1 MRDGSTGGSNTS
13 VTSDTVS
20 AALTSA
26 LNQAMKDAED
36 LAACANTVLQG
47 MNESMN
53 ECILAYHRHGFEIH
67 ICTHDIHIN
76 ALFVAEANWGQMY
89 EQGLVK
95 EAVMPPWI
103 KHHVASASSVIR
115 FVRICFEIA

>member
-1 MRDGSTGGSNTS
+1 MHIYLLTDMRDGSTGGSNTS

-47 MNESMN
+47 KNE
-53 ECILAYHRHGFEIH
+53 
-67 ICTHDIHIN
+67 
-76 ALFVAEANWGQMY
+76 
-89 EQGLVK
+89 
-95 EAVMPPWI
+95 
-103 KHHVASASSVIR
+103 
-115 FVRICFEIA
+115 